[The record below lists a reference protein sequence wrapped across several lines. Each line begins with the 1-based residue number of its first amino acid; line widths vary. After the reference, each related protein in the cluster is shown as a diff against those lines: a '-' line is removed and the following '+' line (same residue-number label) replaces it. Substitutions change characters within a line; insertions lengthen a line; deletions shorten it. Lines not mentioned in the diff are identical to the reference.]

1 MRSVILV
8 LAVLATACGSKAAPA
23 PATPPTTTTPA
34 NSRYIGGGLTEAE
47 FKALHAPPTS
57 GPATPRKGQRVQL
70 ADGTTAYLSLPDGQ
84 GPFPAIVVIHEW
96 WGLND
101 NIEIWSDR
109 LASAGW
115 AAIAVDLYGKV
126 ATTPDEAMAIMKTVD
141 PAKATRTLRAAL
153 DFANTDPRIA
163 ATKRASIGWCFGGRW
178 SLEAAIA
185 NADLD
190 GAIIYYGKPETD
202 PARLGTIKA
211 RVLGIFG
218 LRDQGIPMKDVDAM
232 EAAMKQANVRVQIHR
247 YDAEHA
253 FANPSNPHYDEKNA
267 ADAWARVLEFL
278 GSLKAS

>member
-8 LAVLATACGSKAAPA
+8 LAVLATACGSKAAPE
-23 PATPPTTTTPA
+23 PTTPTPPTTPTE
-34 NSRYIGGGLTEAE
+34 SRYIGGGLSEAE
-47 FKALHAPPTS
+47 FKALHQPPVQ
-57 GPATPRKGQRVQL
+57 GPATPRKGERVQL
-70 ADGTTAYLSLPDGQ
+70 PDGTTAYLSLPAGQ
-84 GPFPAIVVIHEW
+84 GPWPAIVVIHEW
-96 WGLND
+96 WGLNE

-141 PAKATRTLRAAL
+141 PAKANRTIRAAL
-153 DFANTDPRIA
+153 DFATSDSRIK

-202 PARLGTIKA
+202 PARLSTVKA

-218 LRDQGIPMKDVDAM
+218 LRDQGIPMADVEAM
-232 EAAMKQANVRVQIHR
+232 EAGLAQAKVDVKIHK

-253 FANPSNPHYDEKNA
+253 FANPSNPKYDQENA
-267 ADAWARVLEFL
+267 ADAWAKVIAFL
-278 GSLKAS
+278 GSLNAR